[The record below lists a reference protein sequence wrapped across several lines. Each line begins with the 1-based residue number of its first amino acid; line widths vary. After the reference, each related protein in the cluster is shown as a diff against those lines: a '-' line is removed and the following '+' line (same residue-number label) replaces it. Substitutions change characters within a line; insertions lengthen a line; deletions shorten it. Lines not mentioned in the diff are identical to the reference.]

1 MLLLDPGEKKKPKKK
16 SENKIPLLQ
25 YGVDPLP
32 RLPMVG
38 GGQGGTS
45 SDRHEQTVLDVIKG
59 PALNQ
64 TVHVARLILDSVNMQ
79 FS

>member
-1 MLLLDPGEKKKPKKK
+1 MLLLDPGEKKNQKK

-38 GGQGGTS
+38 VEGKEGLAPIAMNKLS
-45 SDRHEQTVLDVIKG
+45 SMSSKVLLSIK
-59 PALNQ
+59 PCTWHAL
-64 TVHVARLILDSVNMQ
+64 
-79 FS
+79 F

>member
-1 MLLLDPGEKKKPKKK
+1 
-16 SENKIPLLQ
+16 
-25 YGVDPLP
+25 
-32 RLPMVG
+32 MVG